1 MKKYGEDADTAI
13 VEGKVTHWKQDATTG
28 RDKYI
33 VEWEGGRQENLRL
46 AQVRRLIQSNPGTT
60 VTALPSSVRLLTAAF
75 CCSENHRLR
84 RGRPI
89 WGKVSRRCQRRRR
102 NQRSWTRH
110 NDSTI
115 KTIKKVRSPR
125 CTLSAHSEISPYA
138 RHLTLA
144 HIHNY

>member
-1 MKKYGEDADTAI
+1 MKNYGEDADTAI

-33 VEWEGGRQENLRL
+33 VEWEGGRQENLKL
-46 AQVRRLIQSNPGTT
+46 AQVRRLIQSNLGTT

-75 CCSENHRLR
+75 CCSENHHRR

-89 WGKVSRRCQRRRR
+89 WGKVSRRCRRRRR

-110 NDSTI
+110 NESTI
-115 KTIKKVRSPR
+115 KTMKKVRSPR
-125 CTLSAHSEISPYA
+125 CTLSAHSEISQHAHPFA
-138 RHLTLA
+138 VA
-144 HIHNY
+144 HIHNL